1 MGLGPSTK
9 ETTLHYYRDPIVEHL
24 TRDADVD
31 FAGIML
37 VGTSDSLEQ
46 KQLVAGRA
54 GVWAEAMGLDGALVS
69 LDSWGNCHIDFAE
82 VMASLGERRLPLV
95 GLSFVGNQAAFVV
108 TNSSMDSII
117 DLNKTTE
124 GVESLIVGQNT
135 TVELDALKATS
146 ILKNKIRKKSPERD
160 FTACGSKNL
169 RRLIRRHYA
178 VEAVRLV
185 EGQSVGLDGR
195 CLLVDPQTLPAI
207 AARYPQ
213 VHSLRVHV
221 IRPGE
226 HRIPVNSIL
235 DFAPIAVKNAGRPGE
250 GITHLFSG
258 VQVMLTA
265 AEESGFQ
272 PVNCGS
278 AHGILAKKVVF
289 GRRGTPDAGDCIL
302 HVDVCL
308 EDGQGRTREGI
319 SAAHFACDEFLKP
332 LRDALST
339 LGSSQATLKEEL
351 WDVQRPGAMRVLYI
365 KLVAG
370 LGCLYDTRV
379 MPQEPGSCLKSI
391 SLMDA
396 GNLPLLLT
404 SNEIRDGMVHSLT

>member
-9 ETTLHYYRDPIVEHL
+9 ETTLHYYRDPVVERL
-24 TRDADVD
+24 TQDADVD
-31 FAGIML
+31 FAGVMIM
-37 VGTSDSLEQ
+37 GTSDSLEQ

-54 GVWAEAMGLDGALVS
+54 GVFAEAMGLDGALVS

-160 FTACGSKNL
+160 FTARSSKNL
-169 RRLIRRHYA
+169 RRLIRRHFA
-178 VEAVRLV
+178 VEALRL
-185 EGQSVGLDGR
+185 GDQTGLEGR
-195 CLLVDPQTLPAI
+195 CLVIDPQTLPGI

-213 VHSLRVHV
+213 VHSLSVH
-221 IRPGE
+221 IIKPRE
-226 HRIPVNSIL
+226 HRLPVNSIL
-235 DFAPIAVKNAGRPGE
+235 DFSPIAAKNAGRPGE
-250 GITHLFSG
+250 GISHVFSG
-258 VQVMLTA
+258 VQLMLTA
-265 AEESGFQ
+265 AEKSGFQ

-278 AHGILAKKVVF
+278 AHGILADKVVF
-289 GRRGTPDAGDCIL
+289 GRRGTPDANDCIL

-308 EDGQGRTREGI
+308 AEGQGRTREGI

-332 LRDALST
+332 LRDVLCT

-351 WDVQRPGAMRVLYI
+351 WDVQRSGAMRVLYI

-370 LGCLYDTRV
+370 LGCLYDTRI
-379 MPQEPGSCLKSI
+379 MPQEPGGCLKSI
-391 SLMDA
+391 SVMDA
-396 GNLPLLLT
+396 GNLPILFT
-404 SNEIRDGMVHSLT
+404 PNEMRDGMLHSLT